1 MKKEEIPQD
10 LGALG
15 KITGEVVY
23 AVDESGK
30 YSTALSNGWEVKS
43 SALEVAWKDVEQRIE
58 AARQKVISKEA
69 SPILFFM
76 ELRVMDIGIVA
87 AYTGFWKWQVKKHMR
102 YPVFEKLS
110 DSKLSRYAALFE
122 VSVEEL
128 KTMKVH
134 EA

>member
-58 AARQKVISKEA
+58 IARQKVIRKEA

-87 AYTGFWKWQVKKHMR
+87 AYTRFWKWQVKKHMK
-102 YPVFEKLS
+102 YTVFEKLS
-110 DSKLSRYAALFE
+110 DSRLARYAALFE

>member
-10 LGALG
+10 RGALG

-30 YSTALSNGWEVKS
+30 YGTALSNGWEVKS

-58 AARQKVISKEA
+58 MARQKVINKEA

-76 ELRVMDIGIVA
+76 ELRVMDIGIVS
-87 AYTGFWKWQVKKHMR
+87 AYTGFWKWQVKRHLK

-110 DSKLSRYAALFE
+110 EARLAKYAALFE
-122 VSVEEL
+122 VSVQDL
-128 KTMKVH
+128 KSMKT
-134 EA
+134 

>member
-23 AVDESGK
+23 AVDDSGK
-30 YSTALSNGWEVKS
+30 YGTALSNGWEVKS

-58 AARQKVISKEA
+58 AARQKVIRREA

-76 ELRVMDIGIVA
+76 ELRVMDIGILA
-87 AYTGFWKWQVKKHMR
+87 AYTGFWKWQVKKHLK
-102 YPVFEKLS
+102 YAVFEKLS
-110 DSKLSRYAALFE
+110 DSRLAKYAALFE

-128 KTMKVH
+128 KTMQVH

>member
-15 KITGEVVY
+15 KITGEVCYV
-23 AVDESGK
+23 VDETGK
-30 YSTALSNGWEVKS
+30 YTTVLSNGWEVKS
-43 SALEVAWKDVEQRIE
+43 SALEVAWKDVEERIE
-58 AARQKVISKEA
+58 AARQKVLNREA

-76 ELRVMDIGIVA
+76 ELRVMDIPIVS
-87 AYTGFWKWQVKKHMR
+87 AYTGFWKWQVKKHLK

-110 DSKLSRYAALFE
+110 ATRLAKYAALFE
-122 VSVEEL
+122 VTVEEL
-128 KTMKVH
+128 KTMKVN

>member
-15 KITGEVVY
+15 KITGEICY

-30 YSTALSNGWEVKS
+30 YSTVLSNGWEIKTA
-43 SALEVAWKDVEQRIE
+43 ALDVAWKDVEQRVE
-58 AARQKVISKEA
+58 TAKQKVDKREA

-76 ELRVMDIGIVA
+76 ELRVMDIPIVS
-87 AYTGFWKWQVKKHMR
+87 AYTGFWKWQVKRHLN
-102 YPVFEKLS
+102 YSVFERLS
-110 DSKLSRYAALFE
+110 KAKLSRYAELFE

-128 KTMKVH
+128 KTMKIH
-134 EA
+134 ET

>member
-15 KITGEVVY
+15 KITGEICY

-30 YSTALSNGWEVKS
+30 YTTVISNGWEVKS
-43 SALEVAWKDVEQRIE
+43 SALDVAWKDVEQRIE
-58 AARQKVISKEA
+58 AARQKVINKEA

-76 ELRVMDIGIVA
+76 ELRVMDIPIVS
-87 AYTGFWKWQVKKHMR
+87 AYTGFWKWKVKQHLK
-102 YPVFEKLS
+102 YPVFEKLAE
-110 DSKLSRYAALFE
+110 SKLAKYAELFE
-122 VSVEEL
+122 VSIDEL
-128 KTMKVH
+128 KTMRVH

>member
-1 MKKEEIPQD
+1 MNKKEIPQD

-23 AVDESGK
+23 AVDDSGK
-30 YSTALSNGWEVKS
+30 YTTALSNGWEVKS
-43 SALEVAWKDVEQRIE
+43 SALDVAWEDVKQRIE
-58 AARQKVISKEA
+58 AARQKVMNKEA

-76 ELRVMDIGIVA
+76 ELRVMDIPIVA
-87 AYTGFWKWQVKKHMR
+87 AYTGFWKWQVKKHLK

-110 DSKLSRYAALFE
+110 ESRLSKYAALFE
-122 VSVEEL
+122 VSVEDL
-128 KTMKVH
+128 KAMNVH

>member
-15 KITGEVVY
+15 KITGEVCY

-30 YSTALSNGWEVKS
+30 YSTVLSNGWEVKS
-43 SALEVAWKDVEQRIE
+43 AALDVAWKDVAERIE
-58 AARQKVISKEA
+58 IAKQKVDRREA

-76 ELRVMDIGIVA
+76 ELRVMDIPIVA
-87 AYTGFWKWQVKKHMR
+87 AYTGFWKWQVKRHLK

-110 DSKLSRYAALFE
+110 EARLNRYAELFE
-122 VSVEEL
+122 VSLEEL
-128 KTMKVH
+128 KTMQVH

>member
-15 KITGEVVY
+15 KITGEVCYV
-23 AVDESGK
+23 VDETGK
-30 YSTALSNGWEVKS
+30 YTTVLSNGWEVKS
-43 SALEVAWKDVEQRIE
+43 SALEVAWKDVEERIE
-58 AARQKVISKEA
+58 VARQKVLNREA

-76 ELRVMDIGIVA
+76 ELRVMDIPIVS
-87 AYTGFWKWQVKKHMR
+87 AYTGFWKWRVKKHLK

-110 DSKLSRYAALFE
+110 AARLAKYAALFE
-122 VSVEEL
+122 VTVEEL
-128 KTMKVH
+128 KTMKVN